1 MAEKPNQVRTHYIH
15 SLSYTT
21 RERLTG
27 AFVLLA
33 IALVFAALAFNQQTA
48 RFFARKFTL
57 HAYLHNAQGV
67 SIGTP
72 VTASGLF
79 VGSVSSIDITPDNRI
94 EITLRILEKNHKLIR
109 EDSRAGMSKLS
120 VLGNAAIEITAGS
133 PKLPLMPDGAT
144 IPLEEPLSVDQI
156 LAQVAPVLDH
166 VKDTLAKIDAVSSEI
181 NPQEVS
187 QAVHNLAVVSANLNA
202 ISSQLASGRG
212 AAGKLLYDDET
223 ADNVTNAVQALAG
236 TLHETQASLNT
247 IQPLLGNANAASADL
262 PALIA
267 QSRKLVTQLN
277 TTIGTVNYQLQ
288 ALPDMVVRTRQVLDN
303 TDQTLEAIQNT
314 WPISTSVP
322 EPSNTVITPVHP
334 PND

>member
-1 MAEKPNQVRTHYIH
+1 MAEKPTHKHTHYIH

-21 RERLTG
+21 RERMTG

-48 RFFARKFTL
+48 RYFARKFTL

-79 VGSVSSIDITPDNRI
+79 VGSVSSINITPDNRI

-109 EDSRAGMSKLS
+109 ADSRASMSKLS
-120 VLGNAAIEITAGS
+120 LLGNAAIEITAGS
-133 PKLPLMPDGAT
+133 PDQPLMPDGAT
-144 IPLEEPLSVDQI
+144 IPLKEPLSVDQI
-156 LAQVAPVLDH
+156 MAQVAPVLDD
-166 VKDTLAKIDAVSSEI
+166 VKDTLAKFDAVSSEI
-181 NPQEVS
+181 NPREIGQV
-187 QAVHNLAVVSANLNA
+187 VHNLAVVSANLNA
-202 ISSQLASGRG
+202 ISSQLASGQG
-212 AAGKLLYDDET
+212 AAGKLLYDRKT
-223 ADNVTNAVQALAG
+223 ADNMTDAVQALAG
-236 TLHETQASLNT
+236 TLNATQTSLKT
-247 IQPLLGNANAASADL
+247 IQPLLSNANAASADL
-262 PALIA
+262 PVLIA

-288 ALPDMVVRTRQVLDN
+288 ALPDMVMRTRQILDN
-303 TDQTLEAIQNT
+303 TDQALQAIQNT
-314 WPISTSVP
+314 WPISSSVP
-322 EPSNTVITPVHP
+322 KPSSTVVTPVHP

>member
-1 MAEKPNQVRTHYIH
+1 MAEKPTQMRTHYIH

-33 IALVFAALAFNQQTA
+33 IALLFAALAFNQQTA
-48 RFFARKFTL
+48 RYFARKFTL

-94 EITLRILEKNHKLIR
+94 EITLKILEKNHRLIR

-120 VLGNAAIEITAGS
+120 LLGNAAIEIKAGS
-133 PKLPLMPDGAT
+133 PDSPLIPDGAT
-144 IPLEEPLSVDQI
+144 IPLEEPLSVDQL

-166 VKDTLAKIDAVSSEI
+166 VKDTLAKIDAVSSKI

-202 ISSQLASGRG
+202 ISSQLATGRG
-212 AAGKLLYDDET
+212 AAGKLLYDDKT
-223 ADNVTNAVQALAG
+223 ADNVTVAAQELAG
-236 TLHETQASLNT
+236 TLHETQASLKT

-314 WPISTSVP
+314 WPISASVP
-322 EPSNTVITPVHP
+322 KQANTVITPVHP

>member
-1 MAEKPNQVRTHYIH
+1 MTDKQAQKRPHYIH
-15 SLSYTT
+15 SLSYTA

-27 AFVLLA
+27 AFVLIA

-57 HAYLHNAQGV
+57 HAYLRNAQGV
-67 SIGTP
+67 NVGTP

-94 EITLRILEKNHKLIR
+94 EITLRIMEKNHRLIR

-120 VLGNAAIEITAGS
+120 LLGNAAIEIKVGS
-133 PKLPLMPDGAT
+133 PDQPLMPDGAT

-156 LAQVAPVLDH
+156 MAQVAPVLDH
-166 VKDTLAKIDAVSSEI
+166 VKDTLAKIDAVSSEM
-181 NPQEVS
+181 NPGEIGQV
-187 QAVHNLAVVSANLNA
+187 VHNLAAVSANLKA
-202 ISSQLASGRG
+202 ISSQMASGQG
-212 AAGKLLYDDET
+212 AAGKLLYDSKT
-223 ADNVTNAVQALAG
+223 ADNVTDSVQALAG
-236 TLHETQASLNT
+236 TLNETQTSLKI
-247 IQPLLGNANAASADL
+247 IQPLLVNASTASAEL

-288 ALPDMVVRTRQVLDN
+288 ALPDMVVRTRQILDN
-303 TDQTLEAIQNT
+303 TDQTLQAIQNT
-314 WPISTSVP
+314 WPISSSVP
-322 EPSNTVITPVHP
+322 RPTTTQVTPVHP

>member
-1 MAEKPNQVRTHYIH
+1 MAEKKSQTRTHYIH
-15 SLSYTT
+15 SLSYTA

-27 AFVLLA
+27 AFVLIA

-48 RFFARKFTL
+48 RLFARKFTL

-67 SIGTP
+67 NIGTP

-79 VGSVSSIDITPDNRI
+79 VGSVTSIDITPDNRI

-120 VLGNAAIEITAGS
+120 LLGNAAIEIKVGS
-133 PKLPLMPDGAT
+133 PDQPLMPDGAT
-144 IPLEEPLSVDQI
+144 IPLEEPLSMDQ
-156 LAQVAPVLDH
+156 LMAQVAPVLDH

-181 NPQEVS
+181 NPKEIGQV
-187 QAVHNLAVVSANLNA
+187 VHNLAVVSANLNA
-202 ISSQLASGRG
+202 ISSQLASGQG
-212 AAGKLLYDDET
+212 AAGKLLYDSKT
-223 ADNVTNAVQALAG
+223 AANVTDAVHALAG
-236 TLHETQASLNT
+236 TLNETQSSLKT
-247 IQPLLGNANAASADL
+247 IQPLLGNANTASADL

-277 TTIGTVNYQLQ
+277 TTMGTVNYQLQ
-288 ALPDMVVRTRQVLDN
+288 TLPDIVMRTRQILDN
-303 TDQTLEAIQNT
+303 TDQTLQAIQNT
-314 WPISTSVP
+314 WPISSSVP
-322 EPSNTVITPVHP
+322 KPSSTLVTPVHP